1 MNLHVGAA
9 HLFQEFRPQV
19 AITRP
24 RRCGG
29 LDHWPPIDRHAA
41 RSADSPPGRITSQQ
55 RGASARG
62 AGAPAQTAGEETSG
76 RSSTSSHHA
85 APTPAQPEN
94 TMMDKRTFLKQAW
107 VWPVIATFAVTPSM
121 ARAGSNDVEAEAET
135 TWTIDYTVR
144 GDISQVNKF
153 YGTGAYLFLKT
164 PDSIPVYL
172 QQGGW
177 QYQGVYGH
185 VMLPDGLP
193 AISFVGPYDQA
204 IASRP

>member
-29 LDHWPPIDRHAA
+29 LDHWPRIDRDAA

-94 TMMDKRTFLKQAW
+94 AMMDKRAFLKQVW
-107 VWPVIATFAVTPSM
+107 VWPVIATYAVTPSM
-121 ARAGSNDVEAEAET
+121 ARAGSNEVPETTQET
-135 TWTIDYTVR
+135 TWTIDYSIR
-144 GDISQVNKF
+144 GDISQVNRF

-177 QYQGVYGH
+177 
-185 VMLPDGLP
+185 
-193 AISFVGPYDQA
+193 
-204 IASRP
+204 